1 MLRMT
6 TYLKAL
12 LADQPMAPERS
23 ARGPGSG
30 PVVIWNLI
38 RQCNLLCQHCYAS
51 AANKQFAGELD
62 TAEVF
67 RVLDDLHA
75 SGVRVLILSGGEP
88 LMRPDIFEIAR
99 RAKSLGM
106 YVGLSSN
113 GTLIDARTIDAI
125 AAVGF
130 DYIGVSLDG
139 IGATHRRMP
148 CSDCA

>member
-67 RVLDDLHA
+67 RSVLCFWLDAGGRPRNAAGPRAIETYLDDPFD
-75 SGVRVLILSGGEP
+75 SRLIMSMKSYLAQRSFTET
-88 LMRPDIFEIAR
+88 RIFGRAWTLEGLIA
-99 RAKSLGM
+99 LF
-106 YVGLSSN
+106 L
-113 GTLIDARTIDAI
+113 
-125 AAVGF
+125 
-130 DYIGVSLDG
+130 
-139 IGATHRRMP
+139 
-148 CSDCA
+148 